1 MSGHGR
7 TDSAAGVRAA
17 ILGRP
22 AVRVRADDLALVSS
36 RSIHDVTLELD
47 ADLKEM
53 VATHGGP
60 AGDVFLHIARL
71 FDRTAYR
78 GRIQVDP
85 EQVRA
90 LQELN
95 HRFPIALLPS
105 HRSYID
111 PVVLASVLQRAGI
124 PPTYKLGGINVSFWP
139 MGPMGRRAGLI
150 FIRRSF
156 RDDPVYKLA
165 LREYVGWLAEHRQN
179 LEWYIEGGRTRT
191 GKLRDPRLGLLA
203 YLVDAVQDGRCDDF
217 VLQPVSIVYD
227 ELLDVE
233 EHARSVLGA
242 SKTPESF
249 ARLVSYAR
257 AQRSRY
263 SRGDIH
269 VAFAAPIS
277 VRDHL
282 TRELAEAAE
291 EGTHDPLPLQKLAFE
306 VAVRI
311 NTVTPITP
319 PALITMALLWADR
332 ALTVDQLL
340 ALLTHYADYLDQRQF
355 PVTCRPIAT
364 RDTVLR
370 GLASLERHGVVTRN
384 DRGREVVYLVQ
395 PEQRIAAAYHRNGIL
410 HFFVVPAIVDLAGSV
425 HGMDGAEDAGSLHD
439 EALALRDTFK
449 FEFFFADKSEF
460 LAEVDAEAAASD
472 RPVTAP
478 FLRPFLEAYWVT
490 AEALAAHGGTPI
502 DAGALTSKACGL
514 AEQFLLQARIY
525 CADAVSSS
533 YVDGAVRLAEHRR
546 LLDGELDLEA
556 RRREFAQE
564 LHAWVRRVRVAQ
576 ARAAARLLELMRG

>member
-1 MSGHGR
+1 MTMPNATHVNP
-7 TDSAAGVRAA
+7 AAVRAA

-22 AVRVRADDLALVSS
+22 EVRARIAEVASERA
-36 RSIHDVTLELD
+36 RSVHDVTTELD

-71 FDRTAYR
+71 FDRAGYR
-78 GRIQVDP
+78 GRIRVDDA
-85 EQVRA
+85 QVRE
-90 LQELN
+90 LQDLN
-95 HRFPIALLPS
+95 RRYPIALLPS

-111 PVVLASVLQRAGI
+111 PVVLAAVLQRAGI
-124 PPTYKLGGINVSFWP
+124 PPTYKLGGINVAFWP
-139 MGPMGRRAGLI
+139 MGPLGRRAGLI

-203 YLVDAVQDGRCDDF
+203 YLVDAVHDGRCDDF

-233 EHARSVLGA
+233 EHARSATGA
-242 SKTPESF
+242 PKTPESLT
-249 ARLVSYAR
+249 RLVSYAR

-269 VAFAAPIS
+269 VAFAEPIS
-277 VRDHL
+277 VREHL
-282 TRELAEAAE
+282 TRELADAIHA
-291 EGTHDPLPLQKLAFE
+291 GAPDALPLQKLAFE

-332 ALTVDQLL
+332 ALTVDQLV
-340 ALLTHYADYLDQRQF
+340 ALVARYADDVDARGI
-355 PVTCRPIAT
+355 PVSCQPIAA
-364 RDTVLR
+364 RDTVER
-370 GLASLERHGVVTRN
+370 GLVALERHGVVTRN
-384 DRGREVVYLVQ
+384 DRGREVVYLIQ
-395 PEQRIAAAYHRNGIL
+395 PEQRIAAAYHRNSIL
-410 HFFVVPAIVDLAGSV
+410 HFFLIPAIVDLARA
-425 HGMDGAEDAGSLHD
+425 DDAEPLHD
-439 EALALRDTFK
+439 EALRLRDLLK
-449 FEFFFADKSEF
+449 FEFFFEEKGEF
-460 LAEVDAEAAASD
+460 LAEIDAEAAGTAAD

-478 FLRPFLEAYWVT
+478 FLRPFLEAYWAT
-490 AEALAAHGGTPI
+490 ADALTAHGDRAV
-502 DAGALTSKACGL
+502 DAETLTREASGL
-514 AEQFLLQARIY
+514 AEQYLLQHRIY

-533 YVDGAVRLAEHRR
+533 YVDGAVRLAHHRG
-546 LLDGELDLEA
+546 LLDGSADLAA
-556 RRREFAQE
+556 RRDEFAAE
-564 LHAWVRRVRVAQ
+564 LHTLVRRVRVAQ
-576 ARAAARLLELMRG
+576 ARAAARFLELMRTGNH